1 MSGGALH
8 PLLRRQLRR
17 LLGGQEAGIDALP
30 EDPVLVARLLELVS
44 EAYATFDQDNRLIE
58 HSLDL
63 TSSELVEK
71 NRRLAEDL
79 AQQKEL
85 EARLHDKQRRLDFQR
100 ERMPLGFIEWDAE
113 GRVVEWNPS
122 AEALFGWTREEMMGQ
137 TSTERIVHPS
147 SRPLTRG
154 VVDALMAGT
163 GGYHSINENRH
174 RDGSA
179 LLCEWFNTT
188 LVDDDGNITGVA
200 SLVRDVTERVRWEED
215 LLRASRLDGLTQL
228 PNRRFFIE
236 SLDRALANFRR
247 YERGSF
253 AILFIDLDRFKQV
266 NDSLGHSAGDVLL
279 QEVAQRLQRCLREGD
294 LVARLGGDEFAVL
307 LMGASEPVD
316 AMRTAERLSE
326 AIQRPVTIQG
336 RTLLPSASIGV
347 AQVAERFACAE
358 DMLRD
363 ADIAMYRAKVQG
375 HSRITLF
382 DRAMYE
388 EVRDRIELE
397 GDLRLAVDR
406 NELRL
411 VFQPVIRLRDGALT
425 GLEALLRWDHPER
438 GSVSPAQFIPL
449 AEESGSIVEI
459 GSWVVAQATRRM
471 AEWQAELPEG
481 AWMSVN
487 LTARQ
492 LVQPDL
498 LDVLQRHIRA
508 NRLAPE
514 QLAVEISETSMVRG
528 DEARAAITSLSL
540 LGVRTLMDD
549 FGTGYAS
556 LANLVNYDVDLVKID
571 RTFVLQAADHG
582 RDFLRSILQLAHSL
596 GKQTVAEGVET
607 IEQLDLVSDLGTHF
621 GQGYLLAYPMRPE
634 EVLPWHRSRTQRRP
648 VLVKQAGS

>member
-1 MSGGALH
+1 MSGEALH

-17 LLGGQEAGIDALP
+17 LLGASEGAEAELV
-30 EDPVLVARLLELVS
+30 EDPVVLARLLELVS
-44 EAYATFDQDNRLIE
+44 EAYETFDLDSRLIE
-58 HSLDL
+58 HSLEL

-71 NRRLAEDL
+71 NRRLAEDI
-79 AQQKEL
+79 AQLQEM
-85 EARLHDKQRRLDFQR
+85 EASLRDKQRRLDFQR
-100 ERMPLGFIEWDAE
+100 DRMPLGFIEWDAE
-113 GRVVEWNPS
+113 GRVVEWNPA
-122 AEALFGWTREEMMGQ
+122 AEALFGWTLEEMLGQ
-137 TSTERIVHPS
+137 ASTERIVHPS
-147 SRPLTRG
+147 SRPMTRG
-154 VVDALMAGT
+154 VVDALMSGT

-174 RDGSA
+174 RDGSP

-188 LVDDDGNITGVA
+188 LVDDAGTITGVA

-247 YERGSF
+247 YERGTF

-266 NDSLGHSAGDVLL
+266 NDSLGHSVGDILL
-279 QEVAQRLQRCLREGD
+279 QEISQRLQRCLREGD

-307 LMGASEPVD
+307 LMGASGPAD

-326 AIQRPVTIQG
+326 AIQRPLTIQG

-375 HSRITLF
+375 HARITLF

-397 GDLRLAVDR
+397 RDLRVAVER
-406 NELRL
+406 HELRL
-411 VFQPVIRLRDGALT
+411 VFQPVIRLADGSLT

-438 GSVSPAQFIPL
+438 GSVSPATFIPL
-449 AEESGSIVEI
+449 AEESGAIVEI
-459 GSWVVAQATRRM
+459 GSWVVAEATRRM
-471 AEWQAELPEG
+471 AEWQEALPEG
-481 AWMSVN
+481 TWMSVN

-498 LDVLQRHIRA
+498 LDVLQKHIAA
-508 NRLAPE
+508 NGLRP
-514 QLAVEISETSMVRG
+514 QQFAVEISEASMIRG
-528 DEARAAITSLSL
+528 DEARMALTSLGL

-556 LANLVNYDVDLVKID
+556 LANLVNYEVDVVKID

-582 RDFLRSILQLAHSL
+582 RDFLRSILQLANSM
-596 GKQTVAEGVET
+596 GKQTVAEGIET
-607 IEQLDLVSDLGTHF
+607 IEQLDLVSDLGTDF

-634 EVLPWHRSRTQRRP
+634 EVLVWHRSRTERRP
-648 VLVKQAGS
+648 VLVQQATP